1 MHALP
6 ESLAETR
13 SILRDLIAFP
23 TVSADS
29 NLELI
34 AYANARLDAL
44 GVKTH
49 LTLSPAGDKANL
61 FATIGPDV
69 DGGVVLSGHTD
80 VVPVAGQDWSTDPFQ
95 AVEGDGRVYGR
106 GACDMKGFIAC
117 ALALAPRFAAADLAR
132 PLHLALTYDEETGC
146 LGAPVLLAGL
156 AEHGR
161 RPTLCI
167 VGEPTEMRIIEGH
180 KGCHEYT
187 TRFTGLEGHGSR
199 PEAGVNAVEYAARYI
214 GELLATSEALRARAP
229 AGSRFEPPW
238 TTVSVGAIR
247 GGIAHNVIPNRCEVD
262 WEFRPV
268 TAADVAW
275 VKERV
280 WGYANDVLLP
290 AMRAVHAQAAI
301 ETETVGEVG
310 GLEPMPQS
318 EAVRVVTELTG
329 GNAVGVVPFG
339 TEAGLFQ
346 RAGIP
351 AVVCGPGSIDQ
362 AHKPDEFVAI
372 DQLSACLGMIERLLP
387 RLAS

>member
-1 MHALP
+1 MDALG
-6 ESLAETR
+6 ETR
-13 SILRDLIAFP
+13 AILGELIGFQ
-23 TVSADS
+23 TISAES

-44 GVKTH
+44 GVRTH

-69 DGGVVLSGHTD
+69 DGGIVLSGHTD
-80 VVPVAGQDWSTDPFQ
+80 VVPVEGQDWSTDPFR
-95 AVEGDGRVYGR
+95 AVEREGRVYGR

-117 ALALAPRFAAADLAR
+117 ALALAPRFAEAGLAR
-132 PLHLALTYDEETGC
+132 PLHLALTYDEEVGC
-146 LGAPVLLAGL
+146 LGAPVLLSAL

-161 RPTLCI
+161 RPALCI

-199 PEAGVNAVEYAARYI
+199 PEAGVNAVEYAARYV
-214 GELLATSEALRARAP
+214 GELLATGERLRALAP
-229 AGSRFEPPW
+229 AGSRFDPPW

-268 TAADVAW
+268 TAADAAW

-280 WGYANDVLLP
+280 WGYAADVLLP
-290 AMRAVHAQAAI
+290 AMRAVHPEAAI
-301 ETETVGEVG
+301 EIETVGEVG
-310 GLEPMPQS
+310 GLEPMPDS

-329 GNAVGVVPFG
+329 GNKVGVVPFG

-362 AHKPDEFVAI
+362 AHKPDEFVAL
-372 DQLSACLGMIERLLP
+372 DQLGQCLAMIERLLP
-387 RLAS
+387 RLAG

>member
-1 MHALP
+1 MTAAL
-6 ESLAETR
+6 ADTR
-13 SILRDLIAFP
+13 AILRDLIAFP
-23 TVSADS
+23 TISADS

-34 AYANARLDAL
+34 AYANARLDQI
-44 GVKTH
+44 GVRTH

-80 VVPVAGQDWSTDPFQ
+80 VVPVAGQDWSTDPFE
-95 AVEGDGRVYGR
+95 AVEADSRIYGR
-106 GACDMKGFIAC
+106 GSCDMKGFIAC
-117 ALALAPRFAAADLAR
+117 ALAMAPRFAEAGLAR
-132 PLHLALTYDEETGC
+132 PLHLALSFDEEVGC
-146 LGAPVLLAGL
+146 LGAPVMLAAL
-156 AEHGR
+156 AEHGT
-161 RPTLCI
+161 RPSLCI
-167 VGEPTEMRIIEGH
+167 VGEPTGMKIIEGH

-199 PEAGVNAVEYAARYI
+199 PEAGVNACEYAARYV
-214 GELLATSEALRARAP
+214 GELLATGQDLRERAP
-229 AGSRFEPPW
+229 AGSRFDPPW

-268 TAADVAW
+268 TREDAEW
-275 VKERV
+275 VKDRV
-280 WGYANDVLLP
+280 RRYAEEVLLP
-290 AMRAVHAQAAI
+290 GMRAVHPESSI

-310 GLEPMPQS
+310 GLVPMSDS

-329 GNAVGVVPFG
+329 GNEIGVVPFG

-351 AVVCGPGSIDQ
+351 AVVCGPGYIDQ
-362 AHKPDEFVAI
+362 AHKPDEFVAV
-372 DQLSACLGMIERLLP
+372 DQLGQCLAMIERLMP
-387 RLAS
+387 RLAE

>member
-1 MHALP
+1 MAG
-6 ESLAETR
+6 SLAETR
-13 SILRDLIAFP
+13 SILGDLIAFP
-23 TVSADS
+23 TISVDS

-44 GVKTH
+44 GVRTH

-80 VVPVAGQDWSTDPFQ
+80 VVPVAGQEWSTDPFT
-95 AVEGDGRVYGR
+95 AHEADGLVYGR

-117 ALALAPRFAAADLAR
+117 AMAMAPRFAEASLAR
-132 PLHLALTYDEETGC
+132 PLHLALTFDEETGC
-146 LGAPVLLAGL
+146 LGAPLLLAAL
-156 AEHGR
+156 LDQGR
-161 RPTLCI
+161 RPGLCI
-167 VGEPTEMRIIEGH
+167 VGEPTSMRIIEGH

-199 PEAGVNAVEYAARYI
+199 PEAGVNACEYAARYV
-214 GELLATSEALRARAP
+214 GELLATGQALRARAP

-268 TAADVAW
+268 TRDDVAY

-280 WGYANDVLLP
+280 RRFADEELLP
-290 AMRAVHAQAAI
+290 GMRAVHPEAAI

-310 GLEPMPQS
+310 GLEPMPDS

-329 GNAVGVVPFG
+329 GNETGLVSFG

-351 AVVCGPGSIDQ
+351 AVVCGPGSIAQ
-362 AHKPDEFVAI
+362 AHKPDEFVSL
-372 DQLSACLGMIERLLP
+372 DQLAQCLGMIDRLLP
-387 RLAS
+387 RLAG

>member
-1 MHALP
+1 MTDA
-6 ESLAETR
+6 LAETR
-13 SILRDLIAFP
+13 AILGDLIAFP

-44 GVKTH
+44 GVRTH

-61 FATIGPDV
+61 FATVGPDV
-69 DGGVVLSGHTD
+69 DGGAVLSGHTD
-80 VVPVAGQDWSTDPFQ
+80 VVPVAGQDWSTDPFA
-95 AVEGDGRVYGR
+95 AVEKDSRVYGR

-117 ALALAPRFAAADLAR
+117 ALAMAPRFAEAGLAR
-132 PLHLALTYDEETGC
+132 PLHLALTYDEEVGC
-146 LGAPVLLAGL
+146 LGAPVLLAAL

-161 RPTLCI
+161 RPGLCI

-187 TRFTGLEGHGSR
+187 TRFAGLEGHGSR
-199 PEAGVNAVEYAARYI
+199 PEAGVNAVEYAARYV
-214 GELLATSEALRARAP
+214 GELLATGAALRARAP

-238 TTVSVGAIR
+238 TTVSVGAMR
-247 GGIAHNVIPNRCEVD
+247 GGIAHNVIPNCCEVD

-268 TAADVAW
+268 TAEDAAW
-275 VKERV
+275 VKARLSR
-280 WGYANDVLLP
+280 YADDVLLP
-290 AMRAVHAQAAI
+290 AMRAVHPEAAI
-301 ETETVGEVG
+301 ETETIGEVG
-310 GLEPMPQS
+310 GLEPMPGS

-329 GNAVGVVPFG
+329 GNETGLVSFG

-362 AHKPDEFVAI
+362 AHKPDEFVAL
-372 DQLSACLGMIERLLP
+372 DQLAQCLAMIERLLP
-387 RLAS
+387 RLAG

>member
-1 MHALP
+1 MTA
-6 ESLAETR
+6 LAETR
-13 SILRDLIAFP
+13 AILGELIAFP
-23 TVSADS
+23 TISSDS

-44 GVKTH
+44 GVRTH

-80 VVPVAGQDWSTDPFQ
+80 VVPVAGQDWSTDPFA
-95 AVEGDGRVYGR
+95 AVEREGRVYGR

-117 ALALAPRFAAADLAR
+117 ALAMSQRFAEADLTR

-146 LGAPVLLAGL
+146 LGAPVLLAAL

-161 RPTLCI
+161 RPGLCI
-167 VGEPTEMRIIEGH
+167 VGEPTSMRIIEGH

-199 PEAGVNAVEYAARYI
+199 PEAGVNAVEYAARYV
-214 GELLATSEALRARAP
+214 GELLAAGQALRARAP
-229 AGSRFEPPW
+229 AGSRFDPPW
-238 TTVSVGAIR
+238 TTVSVGAMR

-268 TAADVAW
+268 TAADAAW

-280 WGYANDVLLP
+280 WGFAADVLLP
-290 AMRAVHAQAAI
+290 AMRAVHADASI
-301 ETETVGEVG
+301 DVETIGEIG
-310 GLEPMPQS
+310 GLEPMPDS

-329 GNAVGVVPFG
+329 GNQIGVVPFG

-362 AHKPDEFVAI
+362 AHKPDEFVAQ
-372 DQLSACLGMIERLLP
+372 DELSACLAMIERLLP
-387 RLAS
+387 RLAA